1 MRGVQV
7 VRDKLDGKDPFEI
20 VKSEIKRNKTDVVR
34 GLLQPLNQLVDH
46 TKNAGGCSTN
56 QELNPFE
63 QVDALLQ
70 IATSRDIL
78 ARFVVNLSS
87 EHMLT

>member
-34 GLLQPLNQLVDH
+34 GLLQPLNQLVDRA
-46 TKNAGGCSTN
+46 KNAGGCSTN

>member
-1 MRGVQV
+1 MRGLQV
-7 VRDKLDGKDPFEI
+7 VRDKLDGKDPFGI
-20 VKSEIKRNKTDVVR
+20 VKSEIERNKTGVLK
-34 GLLQPLNQLVDH
+34 GLIEPLNQLVDRA
-46 TKNAGGCSTN
+46 KNAGGCSTN

-78 ARFVVNLSS
+78 ARFVALPAP
-87 EHMLT
+87 EHLLT